1 MNFFKSL
8 KAKLL
13 GSIKEDLNS
22 ALGGQRASFNS
33 KISGALDDLIAMK
46 TGIKLSNIPSKIS
59 EEALLMAEGRAAAEK
74 AIGQSNAQIMAS
86 VKPKDR
92 EILRFPTDDNRFVD
106 NWIIFRTIEKPYA
119 GLAAGTKT
127 KGVGN
132 SADYGLSLEKDGDRE
147 YNVSEEC
154 TIMLYFPNNVKDV
167 INVDY
172 EVKDIGLSDI
182 ALNDPK
188 SMFDLGVLKGVK
200 DEALGKLRES
210 LVSFEQLQSGVVT
223 GNPKFNTF
231 QGVGFRNHSY
241 SFSLNPYN
249 VTDANEI
256 TKIIHWFKTMMLP
269 MSMSDNRR
277 QMLMPAE
284 WSIDFKGPILGHIEH
299 PQNCFL
305 TSCDVDYSGGKD
317 MSFIES
323 FPQGEEDSDGFSRN
337 DYTAMQ
343 HYPNGINLNLTFQ
356 EILNIDRIRYID
368 RVAANAKGKT
378 QDVKKELKDFETQ
391 LSSDIDAQ
399 TKARTESTEYKDW
412 EGAPNKTFGTG
423 AAGQQKAQEFIT
435 KYSLGG
441 THKVEKNEISGG
453 GYNITSYRVVLKGE
467 GE

>member
-59 EEALLMAEGRAAAEK
+59 EEALLNAEGRAEAEK
-74 AIGQSNAQIMAS
+74 AIGQSLSQIQAE
-86 VKPKDR
+86 VKPEGR
-92 EILRFPTDDNRFVD
+92 EILRFPTDNNRFVD
-106 NWIIFRTIEKPYA
+106 NWIIFRTIPKQYQ
-119 GLAAGTKT
+119 GTGSSSGAT
-127 KGVGN
+127 GN
-132 SADYGLSLEKDGDRE
+132 INDYGLVESKDRDGYHDGD
-147 YNVSEEC
+147 EC

-172 EVKDIGLSDI
+172 EVREVGLGDI
-182 ALNDPK
+182 A
-188 SMFDLGVLKGVK
+188 FDNISNLEGINAVDMGKEQFAKLG
-200 DEALGKLRES
+200 ES
-210 LVSFEQLQSGVVT
+210 LISFKQLDSGVVT

-231 QGVGFRNHSY
+231 QGVSFRNHSY

-249 VTDANEI
+249 VTDAEAI
-256 TKIIHWFKTMMLP
+256 TKIIHWFKLMMLP
-269 MSMSDNRR
+269 MSMNANRR

-323 FPQGEEDSDGFSRN
+323 FPQGEEDRDAIARGDLSS
-337 DYTAMQ
+337 MQ

-368 RVAANAKGKT
+368 RVAANKRGAA
-378 QDVKKELKDFETQ
+378 QDVGQELKDFETQ
-391 LSSDIDAQ
+391 LGKDIEA
-399 TKARTESTEYKDW
+399 KNAARKESTEYKDW
-412 EGAPNKTFGTG
+412 EGSPNKTFGQG
-423 AAGQQKAQEFIT
+423 QSGQQNAEEFIT

-441 THKVEKNEISGG
+441 THKVEKTNIRGG
-453 GYNITSYRVVLKGE
+453 GYNITSYNVVPKGE

>member
-74 AIGQSNAQIMAS
+74 ANKSINAQIMAS

-106 NWIIFRTIEKPYA
+106 NWIIFRTIKKPYS
-119 GLAAGTKT
+119 GLAAGKKT

-132 SADYGLSLEKDGDRE
+132 SSDYGLSLEKDGDRE
-147 YNVSEEC
+147 YNVADEC

-172 EVKDIGLSDI
+172 EVKDIGLGDI

-200 DEALGKLRES
+200 DEVLGKLRES

-256 TKIIHWFKTMMLP
+256 TKIIHWFKLMMLP

-323 FPQGEEDSDGFSRN
+323 DANQDESNDGFRLSDN
-337 DYTAMQ
+337 LSLQ

-368 RVAANAKGKT
+368 RVAANAKGNA
-378 QDVKKELKDFETQ
+378 QDVEKELKDFETQ
-391 LSSDIDAQ
+391 LGKDIQADKTA
-399 TKARTESTEYKDW
+399 TEEADKKAGLD
-412 EGAPNKTFGTG
+412 KTYRGTSG
-423 AAGQQKAQEFIT
+423 RRKAQEAAA
-435 KYSLGG
+435 KLGSEYEVYV
-441 THKVEKNEISGG
+441 TNPSAKHVNAKEYAVRK
-453 GYNITSYRVVLKGE
+453 KQE
-467 GE
+467 G